1 MTPFELNLRN
11 VLDVERQRFTNK
23 WLFPWHNINIQN
35 GVVDVEDFRGGKFA
49 VGGIL
54 FQGDLQQ
61 RYWQAIDRYLVG
73 KVHETFQKW
82 NEETGSYQA
91 SNRQSSIEGTV
102 VLLRGF
108 VSAIIERATKTDR
121 RLRGRGFPDKV
132 TVYNASGERS
142 HANAEI
148 SRLAD
153 SHRSLISSAP
163 NDQRG
168 GAYVSDRAPTHER
181 SQRGRRKSQP
191 ARESARAAINELYPN
206 GVPGQAVKRNANL
219 CREVGEKLKQ
229 AGQPGVSDDTILRA
243 ASRRKYRK

>member
-11 VLDVERQRFTNK
+11 VLDVEWQRFTNK

-35 GVVDVEDFRGGKFA
+35 RIVDVEDFLGGKFA
-49 VGGIL
+49 VGGFL

-61 RYWQAIDRYLVG
+61 RYWQAIDRYLVA
-73 KVHETFQKW
+73 KVHDVFQKW
-82 NEETGSYQA
+82 DEETRSYTE
-91 SNRQSSIEGTV
+91 SKRRSCIEGTDK
-102 VLLRGF
+102 LLRGF
-108 VSAIIERATKTDR
+108 VSAIIKKATDTDR

-132 TVYNASGERS
+132 PVYNSSGEHS

-153 SHRSLISSAP
+153 SHRSLIESAP
-163 NDQRG
+163 SDQRG
-168 GAYVSDRAPTHER
+168 GAYVPDRAPTHER
-181 SQRGRRKSQP
+181 AQRGRRKSQP
-191 ARESARAAINELYPN
+191 ARESARSAINELYPN

-243 ASRRKYRK
+243 ADRRK